1 MGYTLRYNN
10 LTIKSSFNIYKWFV
24 NVFQLTWADISI
36 SIIMEM
42 MSSQDESVLI
52 KWPPL
57 GDLMKRVH
65 NEPKI
70 KAWIEKRPKTS
81 MWLNQMIHKLKCK
94 CNFSFHCLIWEIN
107 NDIIPIFNIFS
118 YENKC
123 NVICNPKLICSSCE
137 ETK

>member
-1 MGYTLRYNN
+1 MRYTLWYNN
-10 LTIKSSFNIYKWFV
+10 IIKSSFKIYKWFV

-36 SIIMEM
+36 SIVMEM

-52 KWPPL
+52 KCPPL

-81 MWLNQMIHKLKCK
+81 M
-94 CNFSFHCLIWEIN
+94 
-107 NDIIPIFNIFS
+107 
-118 YENKC
+118 
-123 NVICNPKLICSSCE
+123 
-137 ETK
+137 